1 MTTNV
6 KSKLFKAEKTQ
17 WVIPCNP
24 AYYDVCGVFNKL
36 DKVEWKQ
43 STNVNEGDIVYIY
56 VTSPIKEIRYKCVA
70 RKVDLDY
77 ADTEK
82 DREFILK
89 GDNYENYGR
98 YMELELITKY
108 KENKFTLENLKQN
121 GLKSVQ
127 GPSKVSEELAN
138 YIKSNEI
145 DMIKKTLQE
154 ENNIEY
160 DLKNY
165 IDKINVD
172 ENFTYKYDKKK
183 KQKYTIQNGIKTYIR
198 DRKVAMNALK
208 KANHKCEV
216 DSEHEVFLRRNV
228 EVGYTESHHLVPMAY
243 SDIFDVSLDVEENMV
258 SLCSHCHN
266 LLHYGKDF
274 ERVLEKLY
282 YERVNHLNKVGIY
295 ISFDQLREMYL

>member
-89 GDNYENYGR
+89 GDNYENSGR

-138 YIKSNEI
+138 YIKSN
-145 DMIKKTLQE
+145 
-154 ENNIEY
+154 
-160 DLKNY
+160 
-165 IDKINVD
+165 
-172 ENFTYKYDKKK
+172 
-183 KQKYTIQNGIKTYIR
+183 
-198 DRKVAMNALK
+198 
-208 KANHKCEV
+208 
-216 DSEHEVFLRRNV
+216 
-228 EVGYTESHHLVPMAY
+228 
-243 SDIFDVSLDVEENMV
+243 
-258 SLCSHCHN
+258 
-266 LLHYGKDF
+266 
-274 ERVLEKLY
+274 
-282 YERVNHLNKVGIY
+282 
-295 ISFDQLREMYL
+295 